1 MFAARAAKLRS
12 WMKPAIGI
20 ADSKGFNPRELAVI
34 IREVI
39 KNQSAIER
47 AWDEHFRN

>member
-1 MFAARAAKLRS
+1 
-12 WMKPAIGI
+12 MKPAIGI